1 MVSAA
6 SRNMRGVVIPWFS
19 LEPATDFDVRANAT
33 AEKYSCQLA
42 SLLVLPGNESTNR
55 CSFLDWRTI

>member
-55 CSFLDWRTI
+55 